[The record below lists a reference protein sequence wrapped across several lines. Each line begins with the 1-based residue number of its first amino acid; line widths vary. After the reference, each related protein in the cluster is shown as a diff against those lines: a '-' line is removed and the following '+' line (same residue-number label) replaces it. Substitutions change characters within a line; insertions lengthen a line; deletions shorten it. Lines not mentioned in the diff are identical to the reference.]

1 MTASKLLKARIIE
14 MGYTY
19 IVLAKELG
27 ISYQTLCNKINN
39 KLEFKAS
46 EIEKLC
52 VILKISDKD
61 KYFFCLQN
69 SHNG

>member
-1 MTASKLLKARIIE
+1 MTATKLLKARIIE

-19 IVLAKELG
+19 VTLARMLG
-27 ISYQTLCNKINN
+27 ISYQTLCYKINN

-52 VILKISDKD
+52 DILSISDKD
-61 KYFFCLQN
+61 KYFFCIDNSQN
-69 SHNG
+69 G